1 MKQLVVWALGLCLSG
16 VAQAG
21 AGLDA
26 LNGFLDG
33 LNSLEAKFEQTVLD
47 AENSRT
53 GSFQGTFYLQRPGR
67 FRWNYQAPYE
77 QTIIADGDYVWVID
91 DLEQATQQ
99 TQETALR
106 GTPALL
112 LVGNDP
118 VDKHFEAVDIGMHL
132 GMDWVELIPKDLE
145 GAFER
150 IQMAFLG
157 GELNRMEMRDRYGQI
172 TRFRFFEIKRNQSLE
187 PELFRFE
194 SGNGLDVFSY

>member
-1 MKQLVVWALGLCLSG
+1 MKQFVGIVLGLCLSG
-16 VAQAG
+16 MAQAG
-21 AGLDA
+21 SGLDA
-26 LNGFLDG
+26 LKGFLDG
-33 LNSLEAKFEQTVLD
+33 LSSLEAGFEQTVLD

-53 GSFQGTFYLQRPGR
+53 GSFQGVFFLQRPGR
-67 FRWNYQAPYE
+67 FRWNYVAPYE

-112 LVGNDP
+112 LVGDEP
-118 VDKHFEAVDIGMHL
+118 VEKHFEAVDIGQHL
-132 GMDWVELIPKDLE
+132 GMDWVELIPRDPE

-172 TRFRFFEIKRNQSLE
+172 TRFRFFGLKRNQELS

-194 SGNGLDVFSY
+194 SNDGYDVFSY